1 MRKLVQCQTGD
12 KGRER
17 LDWWSR
23 GYQSGHPLEH
33 SKGGVSDLELR
44 GRALIAPLEP
54 KSPPSAKT
62 WFSEQT
68 FVYSNQAA

>member
-1 MRKLVQCQTGD
+1 MRKLVQGQTDG

-17 LDWWSR
+17 LVWWSR
-23 GYQSGHPLEH
+23 GYQAGHLLGH
-33 SKGGVSDLELR
+33 SKGGVSDSELR
-44 GRALIAPLEP
+44 GRTLIAPLEP
-54 KSPPSAKT
+54 KSPASAKT